1 MNLPELCIRRP
12 VMTTLLMSSFVIFGL
27 LAYRLLPVSELP
39 SIDFPTIEVSARLP
53 GANPETMASSVAT
66 PLESQFSRIPGV
78 DSMTS
83 VSTNGITRVT
93 IQFALERDIDAAA
106 LDVQSAISTAL
117 RLLPPE
123 LPAPPSFRKLNPS
136 DFPIIF
142 IALGSD
148 ILPLSA
154 ISEFADPVLA
164 QRISTIDGVAQVSVF
179 GAQKYAVR
187 VQVNPDA
194 LASRGIGIEDITR
207 TIRAGNTN
215 QPTGTISGAHR
226 VFTIE
231 TTGKLSQAS
240 GYAEEIVAW
249 RGGAPIRLKE
259 VATVV
264 DSVENTRI
272 ATSVGAQRAVVLAVY
287 RQPGSN
293 TVRIAEAIKDVLPA
307 FREMLPPTVNMS
319 VLYDRSVMIRESIR
333 DVQFTLVLASA
344 LVVMVIFLFLRNISA
359 TAIASLALPISIIGT
374 FALMYPLGFS
384 LDNLSLMALTLAV
397 GFVVDDAIVMLENI
411 VRHMEKG
418 EKPLEAAL
426 KGSRE
431 IGFTILS
438 MTVSLIAVF
447 IPIAFMGGIVG
458 RLLHEFALTISAAI
472 LVSGFVSLTLTP
484 MLCARFLRPESERI
498 HGRLFNASERFF
510 ERLREFYRITLEWT
524 LKHHRVTF
532 AVFLATMAGTWLLY
546 FIVAKD
552 FLPSEDSGRVFAF
565 TEGPQDSSFESMAR
579 LQAQVVAIVAADPAV
594 RSFMSSVGASGNRVT
609 TNSGLI
615 FIALKP
621 RRERDAGA
629 DEVIRRLRPKVADI
643 PGIRVFL
650 QNPPVIRVG
659 GRLSKAQYEYTLQ
672 SLDLDDL
679 YKWAGIL
686 EERFRGLSGL
696 VDVTSDLA
704 ITSPTVVVNINRA
717 KAATLGISAEQV
729 ESALAS
735 AFGTR
740 QVSTIY
746 TATNQYQVIIEID
759 PRHQNDPSSLSRL
772 YLRSAT
778 GQLVALD
785 AIASIT
791 QSVGPLTINH
801 QAQLPAVT
809 LSFNLAP
816 GVSLGTAVDQ
826 IHELERDIRMPP
838 TISGAFA
845 GTADA
850 FRKSLQGM
858 GWLLVLA
865 IFVVYVALGILYE
878 SFIHPLTI
886 LSGLPSAGVGA
897 MLALVLF
904 STPLSL
910 YAFIGII
917 MLVGIVK
924 KNAIMMIDF
933 AIEAQRTE
941 GKSPDEAIYQA
952 CLIRFRPI
960 MMTSMAAFMGSLPIA
975 IGLGVGSEAR
985 QPLGIAVVGGLVV
998 SQILTLFIT
1007 PVLYL
1012 YLERAQAW
1020 AKAWRIPAGAHAPK
1034 PNDQAESQVPGLLSG
1049 RPAPPGGVKPAE

>member
-1 MNLPELCIRRP
+1 
-12 VMTTLLMSSFVIFGL
+12 MTTLLMSSFIVFGL

-39 SIDFPTIEVSARLP
+39 NVDFPTVEVSARLP

-78 DSMTS
+78 EAMTS
-83 VSTNGITRVT
+83 ISTHGITRVT
-93 IQFALERDIDAAA
+93 LQFALDRDIDAAS

-117 RLLPPE
+117 RTLPPE
-123 LPAPPSFRKLNPS
+123 MPAPPSFRKINPS
-136 DFPIIF
+136 DFGIIF
-142 IALGSD
+142 IALSSD

-154 ISEFADPVLA
+154 INEYADPVLA

-194 LASRGIGIEDITR
+194 LASRGIGIEDVAR

-215 QPTGTISGAHR
+215 QPTGTISGTHR

-249 RGGAPIRLKE
+249 RGGAPVRLNE

-272 ATSVGAQRAVVLAVY
+272 ATSIGANRAVVLAIY
-287 RQPGSN
+287 RQPGGN
-293 TVRIAEAIKDVLPA
+293 TVRIAEAVKGVLPA
-307 FREMLPPTVNMS
+307 FRQMLPPAVNMS
-319 VLYDRSVMIRESIR
+319 VLYDRSVMIRESIN
-333 DVQFTLVLASA
+333 DVQFTLLLASA
-344 LVVMVIFLFLRNISA
+344 LVVMVIFLFLRNLSA
-359 TAIASLALPISIIGT
+359 TLIASLALPISIIGT

-418 EKPLEAAL
+418 ERPLEAAL

-431 IGFTILS
+431 VGFTILS

-458 RLLHEFALTISAAI
+458 RLLHEFAITIGAAI

-484 MLCARFLRPESERI
+484 MMCSRFLRPESERA
-498 HGRLFNASERFF
+498 HGRLFNLSERFF
-510 ERLREFYRITLEWT
+510 ARLHGFYLTTLGWTLE
-524 LKHHRVTF
+524 HHRVTF
-532 AVFLATMAGTWLLY
+532 SVFLATVAGSGLLY
-546 FIVAKD
+546 FVVAKD
-552 FLPSEDSGRVFAF
+552 FLPSEDSGRIFAF
-565 TEGPQDSSFESMAR
+565 TEGAQDSSFESMAR
-579 LQAQVVAIVAADPAV
+579 LQGQVAAIVATDPAV
-594 RSFMSSVGASGNRVT
+594 RTFMSSVGASGNRVT

-621 RRERDAGA
+621 RRERDASA

-679 YKWAGIL
+679 YKWAGTL

-704 ITSPTVVVNINRA
+704 VTSPTVVVNINRA

-746 TATNQYQVIIEID
+746 TAANQYPVIIEID

-772 YLRSAT
+772 YLRSST

-801 QAQLPAVT
+801 QSQLPSVT
-809 LSFNLAP
+809 VSFNLAP

-826 IHELERDIRMPP
+826 IRALEREIRMPP
-838 TISGAFA
+838 TVSGAFS

-850 FRKSLQGM
+850 FEKSLRGM

-897 MLALVLF
+897 LLALILLK
-904 STPLSL
+904 TPLSL

-933 AIEAQRTE
+933 AIEAQRNE
-941 GKSPDEAIYQA
+941 GKPPREAIHQA
-952 CLIRFRPI
+952 CLVRFRPI
-960 MMTSMAAFMGSLPIA
+960 MMTTMAAFMGTLPIA
-975 IGLGVGSEAR
+975 IGFGVGSEAR
-985 QPLGIAVVGGLVV
+985 QPLGLAVVGGLFV
-998 SQILTLFIT
+998 SQILTLYIT

-1020 AKAWRIPAGAHAPK
+1020 TRARRAPAGA
-1034 PNDQAESQVPGLLSG
+1034 
-1049 RPAPPGGVKPAE
+1049 GGEKPAE

>member
-1 MNLPELCIRRP
+1 MA
-12 VMTTLLMSSFVIFGL
+12 SFVAFGL

-39 SIDFPTIEVSARLP
+39 NVDFPTLEVSARLP
-53 GANPETMASSVAT
+53 GANPESMASSVAT
-66 PLESQFSRIPGV
+66 PLESQFSRIAGV
-78 DSMTS
+78 ESMTS
-83 VSTNGITRVT
+83 VSTHGITRIT
-93 IQFALERDIDAAA
+93 LQFALDRDIDAAS
-106 LDVQSAISTAL
+106 LDVQSAISTTL

-123 LPAPPSFRKLNPS
+123 MPAPPSFRKLNPS

-142 IALGSD
+142 VGLSSD
-148 ILPLSA
+148 VLPLSA
-154 ISEFADPVLA
+154 INEYADPMLA

-194 LASRGIGIEDITR
+194 LAARGLGIEDIAR

-215 QPTGTISGAHR
+215 QPTGTLSGSHR

-231 TTGKLSQAS
+231 TTGKLSQAA
-240 GYAEEIVAW
+240 GYAQEIVAW

-259 VATVV
+259 VATVI

-272 ATSVGAQRAVVLAVY
+272 ATSVGDKRAVVLAVY

-293 TVRIAEAIKDVLPA
+293 TVKIADAVKETLPA
-307 FREMLPPTVNMS
+307 FRQMLPPTVNLTVM
-319 VLYDRSVMIRESIR
+319 YDRSVLIRESIK
-333 DVQFTLVLASA
+333 DVQFTLVLAAS

-359 TAIASLALPISIIGT
+359 TLIASLALPISIIGT
-374 FALMYPLGFS
+374 FALMYALGFS
-384 LDNLSLMALTLAV
+384 LNNLSLMALTLAV

-418 EKPLEAAL
+418 EKPMEAAL

-438 MTVSLIAVF
+438 MTVSLVAVF

-484 MLCARFLRPESERI
+484 MMCARFLKPDSEER
-498 HGRLFNASERFF
+498 HGRLYHATERAF
-510 ERLREFYRITLEWT
+510 ERLLALYRVTLDWA

-532 AVFLATMAGTWLLY
+532 ATFLATIAGTGLLY
-546 FIVAKD
+546 VVVTKD
-552 FLPSEDSGRVFAF
+552 FLPSEDSGRLFAF
-565 TEGPQDSSFESMAR
+565 TEGAQDTSFESMFR
-579 LQAQVVAIVAADPAV
+579 LQSQVAAIVAADPAV
-594 RSFMSSVGASGNRVT
+594 RTLMSSVGASGNRVT
-609 TNSGLI
+609 TNTGLI

-621 RRERDAGA
+621 RKERGDSA
-629 DEVIRRLRPKVADI
+629 DQVMRRLRPKLNQI
-643 PGIRVFL
+643 PGIRVFV

-672 SLDLDDL
+672 SLDLDEL

-686 EERFRGLSGL
+686 DERFRGLPAL
-696 VDVTSDLA
+696 VDVNSDLA
-704 ITSPTVVVNINRA
+704 VTSPTAVVNINRA

-746 TATNQYQVIIEID
+746 TAANQYPVIIEVD
-759 PRHQNDPSSLSRL
+759 PKHQLDPSALSRL

-785 AIASIT
+785 AIATIT

-801 QAQLPAVT
+801 QGQLPSVT
-809 LSFNLAP
+809 IAFNLAP
-816 GVSLGTAVDQ
+816 GVALGTASDQ
-826 IHELERDIRMPP
+826 ILALERELRMPP
-838 TISGAFA
+838 TVAGAFA
-845 GTADA
+845 GSADA
-850 FRKSLQGM
+850 FQKSLQGM
-858 GWLLVLA
+858 GWLLALA

-897 MLALVLF
+897 LLVLILF
-904 STPLSL
+904 GTPLSL
-910 YAFIGII
+910 YSFIGII

-933 AIEAQRTE
+933 AIEAQRGE
-941 GKSPDEAIYQA
+941 GKAPAEAIRQA

-960 MMTSMAAFMGSLPIA
+960 MMTTMAAFMGSLPLA
-975 IGLGVGSEAR
+975 VGIGAGSDAR
-985 QPLGIAVVGGLVV
+985 QPLGLAVVGGLVV
-998 SQILTLFIT
+998 SQVLTLYIT

-1012 YLERAQAW
+1012 YLERAQERLAP
-1020 AKAWRIPAGAHAPK
+1020 RPVPEIEGGIEGAH
-1034 PNDQAESQVPGLLSG
+1034 
-1049 RPAPPGGVKPAE
+1049 KPAE

>member
-12 VMTTLLMSSFVIFGL
+12 VMTTLMMASFIAFGL

-39 SIDFPTIEVSARLP
+39 NVDFPTVEVSARLP
-53 GANPETMASSVAT
+53 GANPESMASSVAT
-66 PLESQFSRIPGV
+66 PLESQFSRIAGV
-78 DSMTS
+78 ESMTS
-83 VSTNGITRVT
+83 VSTHGISRIT
-93 IQFALERDIDAAA
+93 IQFALDRDIDAAS
-106 LDVQSAISTAL
+106 LDVQSAISTTL
-117 RLLPPE
+117 RSLPPE
-123 LPAPPSFRKLNPS
+123 MPAPPAFRKINPS

-142 IALGSD
+142 IGLSSD
-148 ILPLSA
+148 VLPLSA
-154 ISEFADPVLA
+154 INEYADPVLA

-187 VQVNPDA
+187 VQVNPEA
-194 LASRGIGIEDITR
+194 LAARGIGIEDVAR

-215 QPTGTISGAHR
+215 QPTGTLSGSHR

-231 TTGKLSQAS
+231 TTGKLSRAA

-249 RGGAPIRLKE
+249 RGGAPVRLKE

-272 ATSVGAQRAVVLAVY
+272 ATSVGDKRAVVLAVY

-293 TVRIAEAIKDVLPA
+293 TVKIAEAVRETLPA
-307 FREMLPPTVNMS
+307 FRQMLPPSVNLTVM
-319 VLYDRSVMIRESIR
+319 YDRSVMIRESIN
-333 DVQFTLVLASA
+333 DVQFTLVLASS
-344 LVVMVIFLFLRNISA
+344 LVVMVIFLFLRNLSA
-359 TAIASLALPISIIGT
+359 TLIASLALPISVIGT
-374 FALMYPLGFS
+374 FAIMYPLGFS

-411 VRHMEKG
+411 VRHMERG
-418 EKPLEAAL
+418 EKPMEAAL

-447 IPIAFMGGIVG
+447 IPIALMGGIVG
-458 RLLHEFALTISAAI
+458 RLLHEFALTISVAI
-472 LVSGFVSLTLTP
+472 LVSGLVSLTLTP
-484 MLCARFLRPESERI
+484 MMCSRFLKPDSETR
-498 HGRLFNASERFF
+498 HGRLYQVTERFF
-510 ERLREFYRITLEWT
+510 ESLLALYRATLDWTLRHHRIT
-524 LKHHRVTF
+524 F
-532 AVFLATMAGTWLLY
+532 SVFLATIGGTWLLY
-546 FIVAKD
+546 LAVAKD
-552 FLPSEDSGRVFAF
+552 FLPSEDSGRLFAF
-565 TEGPQDSSFESMAR
+565 TEGAQDTSFDSMFR
-579 LQAQVVAIVAADPAV
+579 LQSQVAAIVAADPAV
-594 RSFMSSVGASGNRVT
+594 RTFMSSVGASGNRVT

-621 RRERDAGA
+621 RNERDASA
-629 DEVIRRLRPKVADI
+629 DEVMKRLRPKVNQI
-643 PGIRVFL
+643 PGIRVFV

-672 SLDLDDL
+672 SLDLDEL
-679 YKWAGIL
+679 YKWGGTL
-686 EERFRGLSGL
+686 EERFRNLPAL

-704 ITSPTVVVNINRA
+704 VTSPTAVVNINRA

-746 TATNQYQVIIEID
+746 TAANQYPVIIEVD
-759 PRHQNDPSSLSRL
+759 PRYQNDPSALSRL
-772 YLRSAT
+772 YLRSST

-785 AIASIT
+785 AIASVT
-791 QSVGPLTINH
+791 QNVGSLTINH
-801 QAQLPAVT
+801 QAQLPSVT

-816 GVSLGTAVDQ
+816 GVSLGAAVDQ
-826 IHELERDIRMPP
+826 IRAVEREIRMPA
-838 TISGAFA
+838 TIAAAFA

-850 FRKSLQGM
+850 FQKSLTGM
-858 GWLLVLA
+858 GWLLALA

-897 MLALVLF
+897 LLVLILF
-904 STPLSL
+904 DTPLSL

-933 AIEAQRTE
+933 AIEAQRND
-941 GKSPDEAIYQA
+941 GKSPAEAIRQA

-960 MMTSMAAFMGSLPIA
+960 MMTTMAAFMGTLPIA
-975 IGLGVGSEAR
+975 IGFGVGSEAR
-985 QPLGIAVVGGLVV
+985 QPLGLAVVGGLLV
-998 SQILTLFIT
+998 SQVLTLYIT

-1012 YLERAQAW
+1012 YMERAQERMTSRA
-1020 AKAWRIPAGAHAPK
+1020 
-1034 PNDQAESQVPGLLSG
+1034 
-1049 RPAPPGGVKPAE
+1049 RPAAIDAQKPAE

>member
-12 VMTTLLMSSFVIFGL
+12 VMTTLLMASFIAFGL

-39 SIDFPTIEVSARLP
+39 NVDFPTVEVAARLP
-53 GANPETMASSVAT
+53 GANPESMASSVAT
-66 PLESQFSRIPGV
+66 PLESQFSRIAGV
-78 DSMTS
+78 ESMTS
-83 VSTNGITRVT
+83 VSTHGISRIT
-93 IQFALERDIDAAA
+93 IQFALDRDIDAAS
-106 LDVQSAISTAL
+106 LDVQSAISTTL
-117 RLLPPE
+117 RSLPPE
-123 LPAPPSFRKLNPS
+123 MPAPPSFRKINPS
-136 DFPIIF
+136 DFAIIF
-142 IALGSD
+142 VALSSE

-154 ISEFADPVLA
+154 INEYADPVLA

-194 LASRGIGIEDITR
+194 LASRGIGIEDVAR

-215 QPTGTISGAHR
+215 QPTGTLSGSHR

-249 RGGAPIRLKE
+249 RGGAPVRLKE
-259 VATVV
+259 IATVA

-272 ATSVGAQRAVVLAVY
+272 ATSVDDKRAVVLAIY
-287 RQPGSN
+287 RQPGGN
-293 TVRIAEAIKDVLPA
+293 TVKIAEAVRDTLPA
-307 FREMLPPTVNMS
+307 FRQMLPPSVNMT
-319 VLYDRSVMIRESIR
+319 VMYDRSVMIRESVN
-333 DVQFTLVLASA
+333 DVQFTLVLAAS
-344 LVVMVIFLFLRNISA
+344 LVVLVIFLFLRNLSA
-359 TAIASLALPISIIGT
+359 TLIASLALPISVIGT

-411 VRHMEKG
+411 VRHMEWG
-418 EKPLEAAL
+418 EKPMEAAL

-438 MTVSLIAVF
+438 MTISLIAVF

-458 RLLHEFALTISAAI
+458 RLLHEFAITIGSAI

-484 MLCARFLRPESERI
+484 MMCSRFLKPESEI
-498 HGRLFNASERFF
+498 QHGRLYHVTEQFF
-510 ERLREFYRITLEWT
+510 ERMLALYRTTLDWS
-524 LKHHRVTF
+524 LHHHRVTF
-532 AVFLATMAGTWLLY
+532 AAFLATVAGTGLLY
-546 FIVAKD
+546 LAVAKD
-552 FLPSEDSGRVFAF
+552 FLPSEDSGRLFAF
-565 TEGPQDSSFESMAR
+565 TEGAQDTSFESMFR
-579 LQAQVVAIVAADPAV
+579 LQSQVAAIVAADPAV
-594 RSFMSSVGASGNRVT
+594 RTFMSSVGASGNRVT

-621 RRERDAGA
+621 RNERDASA
-629 DEVIRRLRPKVADI
+629 DEVLRRLRPKVNQI
-643 PGIRVFL
+643 PGIRVFM

-672 SLDLDDL
+672 GLDLDEL
-679 YKWAGIL
+679 YKWAGLL
-686 EERFRGLSGL
+686 EERFRSLPAL

-704 ITSPTVVVNINRA
+704 ITSPTAVVNINRA

-735 AFGTR
+735 AYGTR

-746 TATNQYQVIIEID
+746 TAANQYPVIIEID
-759 PRHQNDPSSLSRL
+759 PRYQNDPTALSRI
-772 YLRSAT
+772 YLRSAA

-785 AIASIT
+785 AIATIT

-801 QAQLPAVT
+801 QAQQPSVT
-809 LSFNLAP
+809 ISFNLSP
-816 GVSLGTAVDQ
+816 GLSLGAAVDQ
-826 IHELERDIRMPP
+826 IRAVERDIRMPA
-838 TISGAFA
+838 TVTGAFA

-850 FRKSLQGM
+850 FEKSLKGM
-858 GWLLVLA
+858 GWLLALA
-865 IFVVYVALGILYE
+865 IFVVYIALGILYE

-897 MLALVLF
+897 LLVLILF
-904 STPLSL
+904 DIPLSL

-933 AIEAQRTE
+933 AIEAQRSE
-941 GKSPDEAIYQA
+941 GKSPGEAIRQA

-960 MMTSMAAFMGSLPIA
+960 MMTTMAAFMGTLPIA
-975 IGLGVGSEAR
+975 VGFGVGSEAR
-985 QPLGIAVVGGLVV
+985 QPLGLAVVGGLLV
-998 SQILTLFIT
+998 SQVLTLYIT
-1007 PVLYL
+1007 PVIFLYM
-1012 YLERAQAW
+1012 ERAQAW
-1020 AKAWRIPAGAHAPK
+1020 FRARTATAPS
-1034 PNDQAESQVPGLLSG
+1034 DA
-1049 RPAPPGGVKPAE
+1049 RTPAE

>member
-1 MNLPELCIRRP
+1 MNIPELCIRRP
-12 VMTTLLMSSFVIFGL
+12 VMTTLLMASFVVFGL

-39 SIDFPTIEVSARLP
+39 RVDFPTVEVSARLP

-66 PLESQFSRIPGV
+66 PLESQFSRIAGV
-78 DSMTS
+78 ESMTS
-83 VSTNGITRVT
+83 VSTHGIARVT
-93 IQFALERDIDAAA
+93 IQFALDRDIDAAS
-106 LDVQSAISTAL
+106 LDVQSAISTTL
-117 RLLPPE
+117 RSLPPE
-123 LPAPPSFRKLNPS
+123 MPAPPSFRKLNPS

-142 IALGSD
+142 IALSSD
-148 ILPLSA
+148 VLPLTA
-154 ISEFADPVLA
+154 INEYADPVLA
-164 QRISTIDGVAQVSVF
+164 QRISTIDGVSQVSVF

-194 LASRGIGIEDITR
+194 LAARGIGIEDVAR

-215 QPTGTISGAHR
+215 QPTGIISGAHR
-226 VFTIE
+226 VFSIE
-231 TTGKLSQAS
+231 TSGKLSRAS
-240 GYAEEIVAW
+240 GYAEEIVTW
-249 RGGAPIRLKE
+249 RGGAPVRLKD

-264 DSVENTRI
+264 DSVENTKI
-272 ATSVGAQRAVVLAVY
+272 ATRVDADRAVVIAIY

-293 TVRIAEAIKDVLPA
+293 TVRIADAIKETLPA
-307 FREMLPPTVNMS
+307 FREMLPPSVNMS
-319 VLYDRSVMIRESIR
+319 VLYDRSVMIKESIN
-333 DVQFTLVLASA
+333 DVQFTLVLASS
-344 LVVMVIFLFLRNISA
+344 LVVMVIFLFLRNFSA
-359 TAIASLALPISIIGT
+359 TVIASLALPISVIGT
-374 FALMYPLGFS
+374 FALMYVLGFS

-418 EKPLEAAL
+418 EKPLAASL
-426 KGSRE
+426 IGSRE
-431 IGFTILS
+431 IGFTIIS
-438 MTVSLIAVF
+438 MTISLIAVF

-458 RLLHEFALTISAAI
+458 RLLHEFAVTISAAI

-484 MLCARFLRPESERI
+484 MMCSRFLKPDSGRG
-498 HGRLFNASERFF
+498 HGWLFNAFERFF
-510 ERLREFYRITLEWT
+510 ARFKEFYRITLEWT
-524 LKHHRVTF
+524 LARHRLTF
-532 AVFLATMAGTWLLY
+532 AVFLATIAGTTVL
-546 FIVAKD
+546 FFSVTKD

-565 TEGPQDSSFESMAR
+565 TEGAQDTSFESMAR
-579 LQAQVVAIVAADPAV
+579 LQGQVASIVATDPAV
-594 RSFMSSVGASGNRVT
+594 RTFMSSVGASGNRIT

-615 FIALKP
+615 FISLKP
-621 RRERDAGA
+621 RRERDASA
-629 DEVIRRLRPKVADI
+629 DEVIARLRPKVAQI

-672 SLDLDDL
+672 SLDLDEL
-679 YKWAGIL
+679 YKWAGAL
-686 EERFRGLSGL
+686 EEKFRELPGL

-704 ITSPTVVVNINRA
+704 VTSPTVVVNINRA

-729 ESALAS
+729 EAALAS

-746 TATNQYQVIIEID
+746 TAANQYPVIVELD

-772 YLRSAT
+772 YLRSTA
-778 GQLVALD
+778 GQLVSLD
-785 AIASIT
+785 AIATIT

-809 LSFNLAP
+809 ISFNLAP
-816 GVSLGTAVDQ
+816 GISLGTAVDQ
-826 IHELERDIRMPP
+826 IRGMEREIRMPP
-838 TISGAFA
+838 TVSGAFS
-845 GTADA
+845 GSADA
-850 FRKSLQGM
+850 FQKSLQGM

-865 IFVVYVALGILYE
+865 ILVVYVALGILYE

-897 MLALVLF
+897 LLALLIF

-941 GKSPDEAIYQA
+941 GKPPAEAIHQA
-952 CLIRFRPI
+952 CLVRFRPI
-960 MMTSMAAFMGSLPIA
+960 MMTTMAAFMGTFPIA
-975 IGLGVGSEAR
+975 VGFGVGSEAR
-985 QPLGIAVVGGLVV
+985 QPLGLAVVGGLFV
-998 SQILTLFIT
+998 SQILTLYIT

-1012 YLERAQAW
+1012 YLENAQAW
-1020 AKAWRIPAGAHAPK
+1020 TRARLAPSAAVG
-1034 PNDQAESQVPGLLSG
+1034 Q
-1049 RPAPPGGVKPAE
+1049 KPAE